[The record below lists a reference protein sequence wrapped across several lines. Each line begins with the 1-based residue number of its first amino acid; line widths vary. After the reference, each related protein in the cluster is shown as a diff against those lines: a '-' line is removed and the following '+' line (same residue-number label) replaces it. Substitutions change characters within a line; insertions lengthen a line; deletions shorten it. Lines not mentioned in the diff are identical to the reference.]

1 MGPNGFVF
9 FLEIADLA
17 LLLPMLESTA
27 DDFDNTGI
35 VEDVDDIVVLNT
47 RSCFM
52 C

>member
-27 DDFDNTGI
+27 DDFATM
-35 VEDVDDIVVLNT
+35 VLWKMLMT
-47 RSCFM
+47 LSC
-52 C
+52 